1 MFKYFK
7 NISKLNK
14 VWQLLNEEY
23 LNTLEGK
30 IGNTVI
36 KIEEKSEANNY
47 LLVQSDNQN
56 VKTILLNNEPDILS
70 ALKSKY
76 DISIIGI
83 RIV

>member
-7 NISKLNK
+7 NIGRENK
-14 VWQLLNEEY
+14 VWQLLNEQY
-23 LNTLEGK
+23 FNAIDGK
-30 IGNTVI
+30 IGNTII
-36 KIEEKSEANNY
+36 KIEEKSEMNNY
-47 LLVQSDNQN
+47 LLVQTDNQN
-56 VKTILLNNEPDILS
+56 VKTILLKNEQDILR

>member
-56 VKTILLNNEPDILS
+56 VKTILLNNEPDILR